1 MQHAAELLGTPNDDG
16 ILQVADETT
25 RGCPHC
31 GAVEV
36 HSAANGKFVWW
47 HAGSECCTDRLT
59 DQVNWRQAEVASL
72 EEELR
77 TIQAR
82 PGELRQNAE
91 YALSRGEA
99 ERYTKQAE
107 RAERRMQ
114 DVERAFQDRI
124 QAVLL
129 EQAEL
134 KRKRA
139 KLTRAA

>member
-1 MQHAAELLGTPNDDG
+1 MQHASELLGTPNDDG
-16 ILQVADETT
+16 ILQVADENT

-36 HSAANGKFVWW
+36 HTAENGKFIWW
-47 HAGSECCTDRLT
+47 HAGSECCGDRLT
-59 DQVNWRQAEVASL
+59 DQVNWRQAEAASL

-99 ERYTKQAE
+99 ERLNRQAD
-107 RAERRMQ
+107 RAERRMG
-114 DVERAFQDRI
+114 DIERSFQARI

-139 KLTRAA
+139 KLAGAA